1 MKFNVASFAYFGLF
15 LAREMARL
23 GHLGTLYTNLP
34 ASRCSGI
41 LRTQLMSRPLSFAP
55 YYLAGRLG
63 LHGLHRWLNW
73 PTIDSFDRW
82 VANNMLSCDVFHCFS
97 GFGRQSHQVA
107 RERYGAMTVV
117 ERGSTHIAYQDALL
131 REEHEKW
138 GVPYRGTHS
147 RLIAKEVGE
156 YHECDYI
163 TVQSTFAWRS
173 FVEKGMPDTKL
184 IKLPLAVD
192 LRMFRPA
199 PKQDRVF
206 RVLYAGTLSLRKG
219 TPYLLEAIS
228 RLRLPNFEFVVNGT
242 IAPEV
247 EPIVRRYA
255 DRIRFLGTRPFNQ
268 LYQVYSQASVLVL
281 PTIEDG
287 FAKVITE
294 AMACGVPVIATTH
307 CSAEDVFTDGVEG
320 YIVPIRDA
328 DAIRERIL
336 FLYENPDVRDEM
348 AQAAQRRIQSGGGW
362 SRYGE
367 TALETYRERWLAHKR
382 RISYVNV
389 T

>member
-1 MKFNVASFAYFGLF
+1 
-15 LAREMARL
+15 
-23 GHLGTLYTNLP
+23 
-34 ASRCSGI
+34 
-41 LRTQLMSRPLSFAP
+41 
-55 YYLAGRLG
+55 
-63 LHGLHRWLNW
+63 
-73 PTIDSFDRW
+73 
-82 VANNMLSCDVFHCFS
+82 
-97 GFGRQSHQVA
+97 
-107 RERYGAMTVV
+107 MTVV

-173 FVEKGMPDTKL
+173 FVEKGIPDTKL

-192 LRMFRPA
+192 LHMFRPA

-219 TPYLLEAIS
+219 TPYLLEAVS

-348 AQAAQRRIQSGGGW
+348 AQAAQRRIQSGADGRDTARPRSKRTGRDGWHTSDAYRTSTLHSVNLLCITLLPAVPALSGVTSLTVCSRGDWAELYRYYSQGSIFVIASIEEGLALGTGTGHGLRPSGHCHDEHGGGG
-362 SRYGE
+362 SVF
-367 TALETYRERWLAHKR
+367 R
-382 RISYVNV
+382 RR
-389 T
+389 